1 MPDEAEP
8 LQRARLLAALSVG
21 TEIIHLRHIARRF
34 RKAAELDAA
43 LAAFAHANS
52 AIAIARLRQL
62 DRRLASGPDAGPGAA
77 ISLRTRSRI
86 LVISETLAEHASYFD
101 SGAPV

>member
-43 LAAFAHANS
+43 LAAFAHAKS